1 MKYGRVDDTDG
12 IDFGIPADDT
22 GTGRILANASG
33 GGFTAFVGC
42 AKWGRNDLKGF
53 YPRGTKDELTYYS
66 QQFNSIEMNSLFYN
80 MPKADQV
87 VKWKNRTPD
96 GFRFFPKIN
105 QVISH
110 TRRLE
115 NVEDLTTAYCD
126 AIAHFEEKLGCC
138 FLQLHENFGPKRYD
152 KLKAFIA
159 SFPEVIPLAVE
170 VRGRE
175 WFSDKAVWNDYC
187 NFLEGRKISNI
198 IVDTAGRRDMLHMR
212 LTTPNAFIRF
222 VGCNVDEIDLK
233 RIDGWVDRIEKWYGK
248 GLRQLNF
255 FVHQNVEVSSP
266 LLSAYL
272 IKKLNQSLNLGL
284 HVPQTAGGQILFS

>member
-1 MKYGRVDDTDG
+1 
-12 IDFGIPADDT
+12 
-22 GTGRILANASG
+22 
-33 GGFTAFVGC
+33 
-42 AKWGRNDLKGF
+42 
-53 YPRGTKDELTYYS
+53 
-66 QQFNSIEMNSLFYN
+66 
-80 MPKADQV
+80 MPLHL
-87 VKWKNRTPD
+87 
-96 GFRFFPKIN
+96 G
-105 QVISH
+105 
-110 TRRLE
+110 
-115 NVEDLTTAYCD
+115 
-126 AIAHFEEKLGCC
+126 KLGCC

-187 NFLEGRKISNI
+187 NFLEGRKISNV

-255 FVHQNVEVSSP
+255 FVHQNVESP
-266 LLSAYL
+266 L
-272 IKKLNQSLNLGL
+272 
-284 HVPQTAGGQILFS
+284 PFSPPPPHKS